1 MVHRAAHQSE
11 PTEKVENPAGY
22 RDLVKRGGAEYD
34 AFTVNVGAVCWPK
47 ILLRAKALAEERNG
61 KVVPV
66 ADGGAIEL
74 VVGAEDSELEFIQPE
89 NILRAATSVDTFF
102 VGSVRTTDSQGQG
115 IVFRWANTANG
126 SRTQDARPA
135 AAADHVEDSNCPTAT
150 VNAATVAQKT
160 VPMFGHSMM
169 FGI

>member
-34 AFTVNVGAVCWPK
+34 AFTVNMGAVCWPK

-89 NILRAATSVDTFF
+89 NILRAATVQ
-102 VGSVRTTDSQGQG
+102 VGEHGQRLQDSRCKTRSSSGPRRG
-115 IVFRWANTANG
+115 LKLPNG
-126 SRTQDARPA
+126 
-135 AAADHVEDSNCPTAT
+135 N
-150 VNAATVAQKT
+150 
-160 VPMFGHSMM
+160 
-169 FGI
+169 